1 MEANL
6 ERKSGWYNKTAQPVS
21 LLYMEFHWWSQDHR
35 NKSRK
40 EKPVFITLIITIIII
55 IITANLTVINK
66 EPRTILYGVINA
78 VKSVFITVHDKY
90 GLP

>member
-1 MEANL
+1 M
-6 ERKSGWYNKTAQPVS
+6 
-21 LLYMEFHWWSQDHR
+21 
-35 NKSRK
+35 
-40 EKPVFITLIITIIII
+40 IITV
-55 IITANLTVINK
+55 NLTVINT